1 MQYLIWLLRGGFPL
15 SFLDFLSLD
24 LFNQVYGQYRGLAD
38 KLNSDEDVEDHVA
51 NTPQYWSL
59 KLY

>member
-51 NTPQYWSL
+51 NTPQY
-59 KLY
+59 